1 LFGLALVALAD
12 RFPRRT
18 SKGTAMLGRIRGFK
32 ELFDVGEGDRQRFIE
47 SKQLFSQY
55 LPYAIVFGMAEK
67 WAQTFED
74 LGLSAEDM
82 GVGTWYVSPYG
93 YHPLTLA
100 YAMGSFS
107 TVTTGSIAAA
117 APSSSASSGLSGF
130 GGGGFSGGGFG
141 GGGGGSW

>member
-1 LFGLALVALAD
+1 V
-12 RFPRRT
+12 
-18 SKGTAMLGRIRGFK
+18 KGFK
-32 ELFDVGEGDRQRFIE
+32 ELFDAGEGERQRFAE

-67 WAQTFED
+67 WAATFQA
-74 LGLSAEDM
+74 LGLTPQEM
-82 GVGTWYVSPYG
+82 GLGTWYFSPYG
-93 YHPLTLA
+93 YNPITFG
-100 YAMGSFS
+100 YAMSSFS

-117 APSSSASSGLSGF
+117 APSSSGSSGFG